1 MVPLGYIRF
10 RDEGFR
16 SLKVRA
22 DIIQV
27 LHIDQIPFGFK
38 CLQQLN
44 LMVMID
50 PATETVAAIT
60 ILNTAI

>member
-1 MVPLGYIRF
+1 MEYGSS
-10 RDEGFR
+10 D
-16 SLKVRA
+16 K
-22 DIIQV
+22 
-27 LHIDQIPFGFK
+27 
-38 CLQQLN
+38 QLN